1 MLPSRENLC
10 KLAHLLTFQGLPIL
24 LATAFSLAQ
33 LNATTIWVAS
43 GSNANWNRA
52 ANWSNGVPTANDDV
66 VIGSGSET
74 TSDDNIGSLSLDT
87 LTINSTHA
95 YQVMVNSSG
104 VLTIQSTLTLDSG
117 SSLTSAGTL
126 RLQGGGTISGSLAT
140 SGIGALTLNGTFNVA
155 GGSIINASG
164 ASLTLAGATLNSGTL
179 SGPGA
184 IAATGTN
191 ALDSVINSAALTVR
205 GGTTTFA
212 GGSNSGTLASST
224 GPARVLNVDGSTAAG
239 AVTNSGSIVT
249 NAGTVNI
256 TGTINNGSG
265 GQITQSG
272 SGSLTLNNAS
282 VNGGIVQG
290 AIGATGTN
298 TLTGVTNQGTLTL
311 TDTGTTTFA
320 GGANSGTLASKT
332 GPARVLDIDGS
343 TAAGAVTNSG
353 AIMSNAGTVN
363 ITGTVLNYGT
373 ISQNDSGTVTITG
386 TVNNGAGGQITQS
399 GSGSLTLNNAS
410 VSGGSLSGTIDTTG
424 ATSLAGLTNNGTVR
438 ADSGAL
444 LIDGTS
450 NGAFTND
457 GTIRGA
463 AGSTVTV
470 SGTILNNNGTIRP
483 EGGTVRLEADITGG
497 NLIGNMSTAGNT
509 SLSGVTN
516 ADTLSV
522 ASSTE
527 LDLQGGFY
535 NNGTVRVLNGGTLV
549 FADGASVHGGTITNQ
564 GSGVVLS
571 DGSVALDD
579 TNLGGFDLTIQ
590 NGMLTSN
597 DGADLGPGNTIAV
610 DSGATLA
617 VSSGDILN
625 NGGTLTILAG
635 GTADPTDYTQFSGTL
650 HLGGTLDVDDAIF
663 DGGIVTG
670 RGGFSSDADVTNNGV
685 TLYVAGRH
693 HVGTWSFA
701 DYTQG
706 ADGTIV
712 FNVNSPTSFDQLIL
726 SGAAS
731 LAGTFELNLGASG
744 SDDYYDVLLISADS
758 FTGFFSTVD
767 LPDGFS
773 LVYQQDGPEGA
784 GIYLEGQ
791 APEPATGFL
800 LLAGLCGAGI
810 VARRRSVRRG

>member
-10 KLAHLLTFQGLPIL
+10 KLTHLLTFQGLPIL

-43 GSNANWNRA
+43 GSNTNWSRA
-52 ANWSNGVPTANDDV
+52 ANWDNGVPKANDDV

-74 TSDDNIGSLSLDT
+74 ASDDNIGSLSLDT

-95 YQVMVNSSG
+95 YQVMVNASG
-104 VLTIQSTLTLDSG
+104 LLTVQSTLTLDGG

-140 SGIGALTLNGTFNVA
+140 SGSGALTLSGTFNVA

-164 ASLTLAGATLNSGTL
+164 ASLTLNGATLNNGTL
-179 SGPGA
+179 SGAGA
-184 IAATGTN
+184 ITVTGTN
-191 ALDSVINSAALTVR
+191 VLNSVINSAALTVA

-212 GGSNSGTLASST
+212 GGTNSGTLASST

-265 GQITQSG
+265 GQIAQSG

-282 VNGGIVQG
+282 VNGGTLQG
-290 AIGATGTN
+290 AIDATGAN

-311 TDTGTTTFA
+311 TASGTTTFA
-320 GGANSGTLASKT
+320 GGTNSGTLASKT

-343 TAAGAVTNSG
+343 TGAGAVTNNG
-353 AIMSNAGTVN
+353 TIVSNAGTVN
-363 ITGTVLNYGT
+363 IAGTVLNNGT
-373 ISQNDSGTVTITG
+373 ISQTDGGTVTITG
-386 TVNNGAGGQITQS
+386 TITNAAGAQIAQS
-399 GSGSLTLNNAS
+399 GSGSLTLNSAS
-410 VSGGSLSGTIDTTG
+410 VNGGSLSGTIDTTG

-470 SGTILNNNGTIRP
+470 SGNILNNNGTIRP
-483 EGGTVRLEADITGG
+483 EGGTVRLEAAITGG
-497 NLIGNMSTAGNT
+497 NLIGDMSTAGNT
-509 SLSGVTN
+509 ILSGVTN
-516 ADTLSV
+516 ANTLSV

-549 FADGASVHGGTITNQ
+549 FTDGASVHGGTIANQ
-564 GSGVVLS
+564 TSGVVLS

-597 DGADLGPGNTIAV
+597 NGADLGPGNTITV
-610 DSGATLA
+610 DSGAILA
-617 VSSGDILN
+617 VSSGDIVN
-625 NGGTLTILAG
+625 NGGTLRILAG
-635 GTADPTDYTQFSGTL
+635 GTVDPTDYTQNSGTL
-650 HLGGTLDVDDAIF
+650 RLGGTLDVDDATF
-663 DGGIVTG
+663 DSGIVTG
-670 RGGFSSDADVTNNGV
+670 TGGFSSDADVANNGV
-685 TLYVAGRH
+685 TLYVAGKHR
-693 HVGTWSFA
+693 VGTWSFD
-701 DYTQG
+701 DYAQG

-712 FNVNSPTSFDQLIL
+712 FNVNSPTSFDRLIL
-726 SGAAS
+726 SGSAS
-731 LAGTFELNLGASG
+731 LGGTIEVNLGASG
-744 SDDYYDVLLISADS
+744 SDDYYDVRLIAAAS
-758 FTGFFSTVD
+758 FIGSFAVLD
-767 LPDGFS
+767 LPEGFD

-784 GIYLEGQ
+784 GMYLQGQ
-791 APEPATGFL
+791 VPEPATGFL

-810 VARRRSVRRG
+810 VIRRRPLRRG